1 MKKNLLL
8 TLLLVVV
15 GCSDKWHLEQS
26 YKSLSGSVASIYEY
40 VVEGMLDGEE
50 LPMDPDAGICF
61 LTIGGSAPD
70 RIDLSFRFAPALDS
84 YERILYIDT
93 SPFVLSG
100 KPAYVRFNDNIKLSI
115 INDNNQVFQEE
126 ASING
131 WINNKTLIELWTKAS
146 PIDFEYDGEIVITWG
161 APQTHILTIDRI
173 IRYPSF
179 NNTRQE

>member
-8 TLLLVVV
+8 TLILVLA
-15 GCSDKWHLEQS
+15 GCSDTWYLEQS
-26 YKSLSGSVASIYEY
+26 YKSLSGSVASIYQY
-40 VVEGMLDGEE
+40 VVGGMLDGEE
-50 LPMDPDAGICF
+50 LPMDPDVGICF
-61 LTIGGSAPD
+61 LIIEGSTPD

-84 YERILYIDT
+84 YERILYIHT

-100 KPAYVRFNDNIKLSI
+100 KPAYVRFNDSINLSI
-115 INDNNQVFQEE
+115 INDNNQIIQEE
-126 ASING
+126 ASIKG

-161 APQTHILTIDRI
+161 APQAHILTIDRI